1 MKGEV
6 ECLIID
12 NSVMVKIRLYKQIR
26 DSDSGAF
33 VNDLRFTYS
42 FTKRKKYIEEINGGS
57 SH

>member
-1 MKGEV
+1 MKDEV
-6 ECLIID
+6 ECLMID

-42 FTKRKKYIEEINGGS
+42 FTKQKKHIEEINGG
-57 SH
+57 H

>member
-12 NSVMVKIRLYKQIR
+12 DSVMVKIRLYKQIR
-26 DSDSGAF
+26 DSDSGTF

-42 FTKRKKYIEEINGGS
+42 FTKQKKYIEEINGGS
-57 SH
+57 GY